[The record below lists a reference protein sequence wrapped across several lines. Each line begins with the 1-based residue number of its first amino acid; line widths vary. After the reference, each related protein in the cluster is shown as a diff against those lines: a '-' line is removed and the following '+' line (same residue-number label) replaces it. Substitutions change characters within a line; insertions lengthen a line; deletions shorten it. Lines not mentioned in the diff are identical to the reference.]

1 MKKLLDTPE
10 LAEYIGVTKH
20 TIYVWR
26 NEGMPAIKIGK
37 FYRYE
42 LEEVMT
48 WLKNRKENRSD
59 E

>member
-1 MKKLLDTPE
+1 MEKLLDTPE

-42 LEEVMT
+42 LDEVMT
-48 WLKNRKENRSD
+48 WLKNRKEN
-59 E
+59 